1 VERGA
6 SASGLNRRG
15 VAQLVISS
23 LSFVAFALLAMA
35 AHARPYFSW
44 DVWLARWIQKVGG
57 LGLPMRMISAPGYG
71 LRAVALTS
79 FSALALWLTRYKW
92 EAVFLPLSTGIGALL
107 DELAKALVAR
117 PRPGTALVRVSHHL
131 FDPSFPSGH
140 VVFYCSYFG
149 FLFGLAYLGRKR
161 APRTS
166 RLAMILA
173 VIPIVLV
180 GISRVYLGAHWPSDV
195 LGSYLLSAAWLPLL
209 FFAYRRAKERW
220 PPRAA

>member
-1 VERGA
+1 
-6 SASGLNRRG
+6 
-15 VAQLVISS
+15 
-23 LSFVAFALLAMA
+23 M
-35 AHARPYFSW
+35 
-44 DVWLARWIQKVGG
+44 
-57 LGLPMRMISAPGYG
+57 
-71 LRAVALTS
+71 
-79 FSALALWLTRYKW
+79 RYKW

-117 PRPGTALVRVSHHL
+117 PRPSAALVSVTTRHL

-149 FLFGLAYLGRKR
+149 FLFGLAYLGRNR
-161 APRTS
+161 APRSS
-166 RLAMILA
+166 RLAMILP

-195 LGSYLLSAAWLPLL
+195 LGGYLLSAAWLPLL

-220 PPRAA
+220 PPHAA